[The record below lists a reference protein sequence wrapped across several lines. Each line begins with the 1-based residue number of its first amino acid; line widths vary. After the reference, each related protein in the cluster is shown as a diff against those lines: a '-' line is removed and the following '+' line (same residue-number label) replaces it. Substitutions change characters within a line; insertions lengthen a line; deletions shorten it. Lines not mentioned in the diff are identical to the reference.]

1 MFQNVLE
8 PPNVVEVIQQTMLAN
23 KLQKQREEEEKKKP
37 KKKRVLEIDGKEVAL
52 VEDCK

>member
-1 MFQNVLE
+1 
-8 PPNVVEVIQQTMLAN
+8 MLAN

-52 VEDCK
+52 VED